1 MDKFRFAAILALAIL
16 VPACSLM
23 PPKSEQ
29 LRARQMEDAVLPMAA
44 TALQA
49 GQLETARRLYQ
60 RLLGIDPESVQAR
73 MGLGDI
79 AMREQETEAAARW
92 YLSALTRAEQPERR
106 HAALLAHGRAALAAG
121 QLEAARDSFTQLA
134 DPKENASRANV
145 AWGHNGIGLT
155 LLLEGDVQ
163 GGVTAMEQAVLRA
176 PEEER
181 FRGNLDRALAI
192 LRDLPAATAPAEE
205 PTLGSVQEDDW
216 AEPVIE
222 ETAVI
227 SEVEPTEPEPA
238 EPEPMQPE
246 PVAAEPME
254 VEPVEAEPVEA
265 EPVEAEPMEAESVEA
280 EPVEAEPLEI
290 ESIEIEF
297 VEAEP
302 VEAEPLEVEPVEIEP
317 EETEPVEAESI
328 EVAAPEFLYEPTDVH
343 VVTEDGADYVQF
355 GAFADPANADR
366 LAVELSR
373 LTSHPVQVT
382 NRADATGARLHR
394 VLAGPVTSEQD
405 LVELMEV
412 FETRSD
418 LPADRPPSPVLGTLE
433 LGAENNGITM
443 LLVQEDGERFLQAGA
458 FSERATAE
466 TLADELRGLTERP
479 VAISLIHRA
488 DAPALHRV
496 RVGPLDPDDPLLE
509 LFSPDG

>member
-134 DPKENASRANV
+134 DPEENASRANV

-155 LLLEGDVQ
+155 LLLEGNVQ

-192 LRDLPAATAPAEE
+192 LRNLPADTAPAEE
-205 PTLGSVQEDDW
+205 ATVAS
-216 AEPVIE
+216 
-222 ETAVI
+222 TA
-227 SEVEPTEPEPA
+227 EPTEPEPT
-238 EPEPMQPE
+238 QPE

-265 EPVEAEPMEAESVEA
+265 EPVEAEP
-280 EPVEAEPLEI
+280 LEI

-302 VEAEPLEVEPVEIEP
+302 METEPVAAEPVEADPVEDEPLEVDPVEIEP
-317 EETEPVEAESI
+317 VEVEPAEADPVEMEPVETEPVEAESI
-328 EVAAPEFLYEPTDVH
+328 EVAAPDFLYGPADVH

-382 NRADATGARLHR
+382 NRADGTGARLHR

-412 FETRSD
+412 FETRTD